1 MKMIIAC
8 ALVIASAGGA
18 TAQYFGQSNGASGL
32 SGTGS
37 NPSSHYVSP
46 HITSNGNSVAGHYAT
61 NPNNTQ
67 LDNFG
72 TRGNVNPYTG
82 AVGTRGARY

>member
-1 MKMIIAC
+1 MKIALAC
-8 ALVIASAGGA
+8 ALVIASVTMASAQSFGG
-18 TAQYFGQSNGASGL
+18 FGSGS

-37 NPSSHYVSP
+37 NPNSHYVSP
-46 HITSNGNSVAGHYAT
+46 HINSNGTYVQGHHAT

-82 AVGTRGARY
+82 NVGTRGTRY